1 MKRSSLFT
9 LLLFLVFVL
18 CALFTVMTG
27 SRVYENIQTGSDQ
40 IFYEDTSI
48 SYIENKVRQADRAG
62 QISVREIEGRSVLCL
77 RDDSLSQDPDVSY
90 ETCIY
95 SDGGWL
101 KELFTSTDSGLTL
114 ADGIDIMECGEADF
128 KIQTHTVNDRTIR
141 LLEISIDGSEPSLLR
156 LMSGEGAL

>member
-48 SYIENKVRQADRAG
+48 SYI
-62 QISVREIEGRSVLCL
+62 CL
-77 RDDSLSQDPDVSY
+77 LYTSLM
-90 ETCIY
+90 I
-95 SDGGWL
+95 
-101 KELFTSTDSGLTL
+101 L
-114 ADGIDIMECGEADF
+114 APLSRKFKDF
-128 KIQTHTVNDRTIR
+128 
-141 LLEISIDGSEPSLLR
+141 
-156 LMSGEGAL
+156 

>member
-40 IFYEDTSI
+40 IFYGDTSI
-48 SYIENKVRQADRAG
+48 SYIENQADRAG

-141 LLEISIDGSEPSLLR
+141 FLEISIDGSEPSLLR